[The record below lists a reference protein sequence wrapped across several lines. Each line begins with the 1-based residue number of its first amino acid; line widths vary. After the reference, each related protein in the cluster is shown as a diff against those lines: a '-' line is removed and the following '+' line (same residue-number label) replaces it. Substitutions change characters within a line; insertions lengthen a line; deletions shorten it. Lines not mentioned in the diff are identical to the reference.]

1 MGRALEGAGAE
12 GKEPGAAVAEA
23 GVAGLKASD
32 TGVIGTEYP
41 MVAKGG
47 SASSGGATLKH
58 FLITEQSPP

>member
-1 MGRALEGAGAE
+1 M
-12 GKEPGAAVAEA
+12 AEA